1 MNKVND
7 EAISQLTA
15 WRLLRRIRLL
25 AMTTVLLINFIP
37 SFAQETIKAG
47 IKYSIP
53 KDQKI
58 ELRITKVPKK
68 LPWLE
73 RDDEGK
79 VEAPEDDSVIVAQN
93 IEAIEIT
100 DEYGTK
106 KTIPQGTKFYAK
118 VLETT
123 PAKSFW
129 RKGKAK
135 LEFFAIDPYGGEE
148 KFEPDYSMSK
158 YNGKDLVEIEP
169 GAGHVDFDGELDYTS
184 KGTGIKDALTNLSGT
199 GGYALAGA
207 IAAPFVV
214 FSVTKGIGSIFAA
227 SAAVSNPYVLG
238 GAAAAG
244 ATAGLA
250 YGIMK
255 KGKTINLEPGSE
267 LEIELANPWLIV
279 SALEEAEKQETVTQN
294 NINKDFRLEVLE
306 VKKKRDEFG
315 DLCLRVSIYYENKT
329 NEELRYASFQLV
341 DSMGKEYEPS
351 ISSFDGSIFGELPR
365 KGQLQLYFNTD
376 FPKTLHQLRALRIYD
391 QKALATADV
400 VLQ

>member
-1 MNKVND
+1 MRN
-7 EAISQLTA
+7 L
-15 WRLLRRIRLL
+15 
-25 AMTTVLLINFIP
+25 LLILLSL
-37 SFAQETIKAG
+37 SFLFNQKALATETLKAG
-47 IKYSIP
+47 VKYSIP

-73 RDDEGK
+73 RDDDGK
-79 VEAPEDDSVIVAQN
+79 VEAPEEDSVIVAQN
-93 IEAIEIT
+93 IEDLEIT

-106 KTIPQGTKFYAK
+106 KIIPQGTKFYAK

-135 LEFFAIDPYGGEE
+135 LEFFAIDPYGAEE
-148 KFEPDYSMSK
+148 KFKPDYSMSK
-158 YNGKDLVEIEP
+158 YNGKDLVEIKP
-169 GAGHVDFDGELDYTS
+169 GAGHVEFEGELDYKS
-184 KGTGIKDALTNLSGT
+184 KGNGVKDTLTNISET
-199 GGYALAGA
+199 GGYAVAGA

-214 FSVTKGIGSIFAA
+214 FGVTKGLGTLFAF
-227 SAAVSNPYVLG
+227 SAVTNPYVLG
-238 GAAAAG
+238 GTAAVG

-267 LEIELANPWLIV
+267 LEIELANPWMVV
-279 SALEEAEKQETVTQN
+279 SALEDAEAKKKELAKQEQN
-294 NINKDFRLEVLE
+294 NNFELKVLE

-315 DLCLRVSIYYENKT
+315 DQCLRVSIHYENKT
-329 NEELRYASFQLV
+329 KEELRYSSFQLV

-351 ISSFDGSIFGELPR
+351 ISSFDGSIFGELPK
-365 KGQLQLYFNTD
+365 KGNLQLYFNTE